1 MRRLPVWITR
11 NWRLKV
17 GCAILALITWVGVVY
32 AGNPP
37 ETRAVAVHVPQ
48 DPSSIPAAFV
58 LVRPVPD
65 LPMRI
70 GGSRRSLD
78 AFKPSSLVVTA
89 GWKAVTQAGTQT
101 VRLSIMNTDPS
112 IELIDPP
119 ASFRADID
127 ALQSV
132 LIPVT
137 VVVTASPPAGYE
149 IVGESTAPDA
159 VAVAGPH
166 RELTG
171 LQARVAVDLSNQKA
185 NFVAD
190 EQAVLVYDGHN
201 KRLNDVG
208 ITPDR
213 VRVSISISANLTS
226 RASAVLP
233 RVVGN
238 VAPGHQLV
246 GISVSPTTVVLSGPQ
261 DLLNALDSVSTS
273 QISLNGVFG
282 NITVVAT
289 VNPPAGVSASPSTVT
304 VTILVSALPTPAPTP
319 TPTPSPTT

>member
-1 MRRLPVWITR
+1 VRRLPVWVTR

-17 GCAILALITWVGVVY
+17 GCTILALITWVGVVY

-37 ETRAVAVHVPQ
+37 ETRAISVHVPQ
-48 DPSSIPAAFV
+48 DPSSIPAGFV

-65 LPMRI
+65 LTMRI
-70 GGSRRSLD
+70 GGSRQNLD
-78 AFKPSSLVVTA
+78 AFKASSLDIAADWRVVTHA
-89 GWKAVTQAGTQT
+89 GVQT
-101 VRLSIMNTDPS
+101 IPLSIVNNDTS
-112 IELIDPP
+112 IELIDRPT
-119 ASFRADID
+119 SFRADID

-137 VVVTASPPAGYE
+137 IVVTGSPPAGYE
-149 IVGESTAPDA
+149 IVAESTAPDA
-159 VAVAGPH
+159 VAIAGPH

-171 LQARVAVDLSNQKA
+171 LQARVSVDLSNQKS

-190 EQAVLVYDGHN
+190 EQAVLVYDAHN

-238 VAPGHQLV
+238 VAAGHQLV
-246 GISVSPTTVVLSGPQ
+246 GISVTPTTVVLSGPQ
-261 DLLNALDSVSTS
+261 DLLNALDAVPTA

-282 NITVVAT
+282 NVTTVVT
-289 VNPPAGVSASPSTVT
+289 VNPPAGVSATPSSVT

-319 TPTPSPTT
+319 TPTPASTP